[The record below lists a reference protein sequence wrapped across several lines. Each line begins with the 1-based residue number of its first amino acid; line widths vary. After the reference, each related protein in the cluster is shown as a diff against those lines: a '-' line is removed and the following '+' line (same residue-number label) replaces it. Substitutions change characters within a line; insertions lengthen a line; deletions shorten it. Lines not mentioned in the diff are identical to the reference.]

1 MFIEYSKLPRQ
12 NKLFIDYLYDFNKVK
27 DFYKK
32 DFRKTYN
39 YIKHFED
46 ICASKKPFAKEL
58 SEIIREEYG
67 DVNISKTTENN
78 IKALASNNTI
88 AIVTGQQLGLFGGP
102 LYTFYKIITA
112 IKLALELKNKFYGY
126 NFVPIFWLEGD
137 DHDFDEVNNF
147 NIIDKENNLVNIKY
161 DDNFTGNFRSNVGNQ
176 KFKEE
181 FNQLLKTLEES
192 LRKTDF
198 TSQIYDNIIS
208 FYKEGKTFK
217 ESFRDVIFNLFDE
230 FGLVIFDPQN
240 PKIKSLLKPIFFKE
254 LEDYREHLLIAINT
268 SANLE
273 ENYHAQVKIKPINIF
288 LSENDGRFLLE
299 PDEDNFKLKNKRKK
313 YSKSEL
319 LDLLKTQPERFSPNV
334 LLRPICQDYLLP
346 TGFYIAGP
354 GEISYFAQVIPFY
367 NEFNIVQPY
376 IYPRAS
382 VTLLEKGTKD
392 LMTKYDISFED
403 VFIDE
408 NKLIKK
414 VLNTTQPLNI
424 DDLFIKT
431 ENDIKENIKLL
442 ENELQKIDKSL
453 EDLTSKTG
461 EKIIQNIQT
470 LKAKAEKIFQSK
482 NEITIRQINKIKNLI
497 YPNNNLQERELTFIY
512 FANKYGINLLKHIYN
527 EISVVKFEHQIIDL

>member
-1 MFIEYSKLPRQ
+1 
-12 NKLFIDYLYDFNKVK
+12 
-27 DFYKK
+27 
-32 DFRKTYN
+32 
-39 YIKHFED
+39 
-46 ICASKKPFAKEL
+46 
-58 SEIIREEYG
+58 
-67 DVNISKTTENN
+67 
-78 IKALASNNTI
+78 
-88 AIVTGQQLGLFGGP
+88 
-102 LYTFYKIITA
+102 
-112 IKLALELKNKFYGY
+112 
-126 NFVPIFWLEGD
+126 
-137 DHDFDEVNNF
+137 
-147 NIIDKENNLVNIKY
+147 
-161 DDNFTGNFRSNVGNQ
+161 
-176 KFKEE
+176 
-181 FNQLLKTLEES
+181 
-192 LRKTDF
+192 
-198 TSQIYDNIIS
+198 
-208 FYKEGKTFK
+208 
-217 ESFRDVIFNLFDE
+217 
-230 FGLVIFDPQN
+230 
-240 PKIKSLLKPIFFKE
+240 
-254 LEDYREHLLIAINT
+254 
-268 SANLE
+268 
-273 ENYHAQVKIKPINIF
+273 
-288 LSENDGRFLLE
+288 
-299 PDEDNFKLKNKRKK
+299 
-313 YSKSEL
+313 

-346 TGFYIAGP
+346 TGFYIAGG

-367 NEFNIVQPY
+367 NEFNIVQPF

-382 VTLLEKGTKD
+382 VTLLERGTKD

-403 VFIDE
+403 VFIEE

>member
-1 MFIEYSKLPRQ
+1 MFIEYSRIPHQ

-46 ICASKKPFAKEL
+46 ICASKKPFSKEL
-58 SEIIREEYG
+58 SEIITEEYG

-112 IKLALELKNKFYGY
+112 IKLSLELKNKFYGY

-346 TGFYIAGP
+346 TGFYIAGG

-367 NEFNIVQPY
+367 NEFNIVQPF

-382 VTLLEKGTKD
+382 VTLLERGTKD

-403 VFIDE
+403 VFIEE